1 MKTLLTIAIACA
13 AVALHAAATGRLTVT
28 ATVVAA
34 CAIGQT
40 PTTGNRCT
48 TGVTPQITLYPRAT
62 ASQPT
67 LRGDVM
73 EVVF

>member
-1 MKTLLTIAIACA
+1 MKRVA
-13 AVALHAAATGRLTVT
+13 AVMAASCVTAFATTTGGRLTVS
-28 ATVVAA
+28 ATVVRA
-34 CAIGQT
+34 CAITVTAPQDQK
-40 PTTGNRCT
+40 CT
-48 TGVTPQITLYPRAT
+48 AGVTPQITLYPRAT